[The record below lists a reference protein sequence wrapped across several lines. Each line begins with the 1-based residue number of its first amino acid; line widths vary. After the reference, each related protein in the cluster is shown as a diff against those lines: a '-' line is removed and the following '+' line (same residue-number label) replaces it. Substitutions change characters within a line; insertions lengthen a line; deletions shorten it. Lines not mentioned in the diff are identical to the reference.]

1 MDMVRVVAP
10 VFSLV
15 LLGFLLRRVR
25 RPGDEFWPYC
35 ERLVYFVLFP
45 ALLLTRLSVVPLTG
59 ELIAA
64 LALALVVPT
73 LLVSAGM
80 VLLLPLLGLPAP
92 TSTSVFQGAIR
103 FNTYVALA
111 VGAALDPH
119 RGLELTAIA
128 AAFMIPLVNLLCVS
142 VLVLFGDRRRPDWW
156 LQLGRGLAT
165 NPLILACLA
174 GLSINASGWQLP
186 GFLEDTAR
194 LLGQTALPLGLLAVG
209 AGLVLRLSYGQLG
222 AIALSSSAKLLM
234 LPLLA
239 WLFCR
244 WLETPPGPAR
254 IAVMFAALPTA
265 SSAYI
270 LARQMGGD
278 HQTMAAIITVQTL
291 VGMLTLPWVL
301 GLSA

>member
-15 LLGFLLRRVR
+15 LLGFVLRRLR
-25 RPGDEFWPYC
+25 LPGDEFWPYC
-35 ERLVYFVLFP
+35 ERLVYFLLFP
-45 ALLLTRLSVVPLTG
+45 ALLVTRLSVVPLTG

-64 LALALVVPT
+64 LALALVIPT
-73 LLVSAGM
+73 LVVSAGLL
-80 VLLLPLLGLPAP
+80 LLLPLSDFPGH
-92 TSTSVFQGAIR
+92 TFSSVFQGAIR

-111 VGAALDPH
+111 VGAALEPQ

-142 VLVLFGDRRRPDWW
+142 VLVLLGERRRPDWW
-156 LQLGRGLAT
+156 LQLARGLST

-174 GLSINASGWQLP
+174 GLALNASGWQLP
-186 GFLEDTAR
+186 GFLADTAQ

-222 AIALSSSAKLLM
+222 AIALSSAAKLVV

-239 WLFCR
+239 WLVCR

-291 VGMLTLPWVL
+291 VAMLTLPWLL
-301 GLSA
+301 GLAG